1 MRRATDRK
9 SPPTPPPR
17 ADIDQ
22 RTAER
27 LPVTLP
33 LTYTIH
39 DPSGPVEGSTV
50 TSNLSGT
57 GVGFRI
63 PQPVAP
69 ASPCRLRLTLP
80 QRTDPLHFTGR
91 VAWCRKIPH
100 DPSTPP
106 PLAGSLRISPSGLHS
121 PQTFEVQVGLA
132 LSMPADAREEPSF
145 ATYCHFIASELVKRY
160 LG

>member
-1 MRRATDRK
+1 MATDRK
-9 SPPTPPPR
+9 APPTNPPR

-39 DPSGPVEGSTV
+39 DPAGSIEGTTV

-80 QRTDPLHFTGR
+80 QQADPLHFTGR
-91 VAWCRKIPH
+91 VVWCREIA
-100 DPSTPP
+100 DRPP
-106 PLAGSLRISPSGLHS
+106 QA
-121 PQTFEVQVGLA
+121 FEVQVGLA
-132 LSMPADAREEPSF
+132 LSTPAEVREEPSF

>member
-1 MRRATDRK
+1 MRRPPDREA
-9 SPPTPPPR
+9 PPTPPN
-17 ADIDQ
+17 AAIDQ

-33 LTYTIH
+33 LTYIIH
-39 DPSGPVEGSTV
+39 DPSGLIEGATV

-63 PQPVAP
+63 RQPVAP

-80 QRTDPLHFTGR
+80 QRTDPLRFTGR
-91 VAWCRKIPH
+91 VAWCRKLPQ
-100 DPSTPP
+100 D
-106 PLAGSLRISPSGLHS
+106 S

-132 LSMPADAREEPSF
+132 LSTPADAREEPSF

>member
-91 VAWCRKIPH
+91 VAWCRKIPY
-100 DPSTPP
+100 D
-106 PLAGSLRISPSGLHS
+106 S
-121 PQTFEVQVGLA
+121 PQTFEVQVGRA
-132 LSMPADAREEPSF
+132 LSMPAGAREEPSF